1 MRQGSFKNTLVEIL
15 GSLVIANEGKLT
27 WLRVLRCCLLAFG
40 VGGGGGGGRGGGG
53 WGGGGGVCCI
63 NTSQRLNLI
72 VNTQRPRTHTDT
84 QRMRGKS

>member
-40 VGGGGGGGRGGGG
+40 ASGLVEAGGGD
-53 WGGGGGVCCI
+53 GGGGGVCCI